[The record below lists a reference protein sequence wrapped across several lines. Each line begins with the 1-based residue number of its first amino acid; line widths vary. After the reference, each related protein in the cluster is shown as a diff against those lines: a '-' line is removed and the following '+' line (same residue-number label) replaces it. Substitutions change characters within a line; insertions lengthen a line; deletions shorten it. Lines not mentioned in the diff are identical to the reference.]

1 MPDVSAVTSGL
12 ATRLKKK
19 RRGFHFDRSPGFYGV
34 KDGFETAAKGAGNVA
49 KTASLKEARERGMR
63 AVALKLALLDQFD
76 EPIEALA
83 KRFAQSNFGY
93 GRDPNKPK
101 DRDVAADPLWGGQT
115 DTPVGQAD
123 MIGASKQITNRSV

>member
-34 KDGFETAAKGAGNVA
+34 KDGFEAAARKAGDVA

-63 AVALKLALLDQFD
+63 AMALKLALLDQFD

-93 GRDPNKPK
+93 GRDPNAPK
-101 DRDVAADPLWGGQT
+101 DRDVAADPLWSESTGM
-115 DTPVGQAD
+115 PVGHGD
-123 MIGASKQITNRSV
+123 MVGASQQITNRSV